1 MKYIVVLMD
10 GAADTPVPELKGK
23 TPLEAAHKPHIDA
36 LAATGELGMVTT
48 VPKNLPPGSD
58 VANLAVF
65 GYDPQQ
71 YYTGRSPLEAA
82 SMGVPLKLTD
92 TTFRANLV
100 TLSDEEN
107 YAEKTMVDYSSD
119 EISTEEAHQLIQAVN
134 DALKT
139 DFYEFFG
146 GISYRHLMV
155 WHDKENNF
163 TLTPPHDISDQVVG
177 EYLPKNETILQLM
190 QKSYEIL
197 KDHPVNQARVAK
209 GLHPANSLWIWGNG
223 TKPNLDT
230 YQARFGIK
238 GAVISAVDLIK
249 GIGYCAE
256 LEVIDVPG
264 ATGTVHTNFDGK
276 AQAAIDALK
285 NGADFVYIH
294 LEGADEAGHRREI
307 ENKVKSIELI
317 DSKIV
322 APVLDYLKESGEDYH
337 MLVMPDHPTPLA
349 IKTHTS
355 DPIPYILFCS
365 EAPLEKKERIY
376 SEATARETGIY
387 QPLGHLLIQKLLG
400 LTSEK

>member
-134 DALKT
+134 DVLKT
-139 DFYEFFG
+139 DSYEFFG